1 MKSVLFAAAALMAV
15 SGFASADQA
24 LAQKKACMSCHQMD
38 KKVVGPSFKDIAAK
52 KKSVAELATFIQK
65 GGKGN
70 YGPIPMP
77 PQPSVTADDAKKLA
91 EWIHGLK

>member
-1 MKSVLFAAAALMAV
+1 MKFALIATAALLAV
-15 SGFASADQA
+15 SGVASADQA
-24 LAQKKACMSCHQMD
+24 LAQKKACMSCHQLD
-38 KKVVGPSFKDIAAK
+38 KKVVGPAFKDIAAK

-70 YGPIPMP
+70 WGPVPMP
-77 PQPSVTADDAKKLA
+77 PQPSVSADEAKKLA